1 MSDRLLFPVG
11 QYLGPVHP
19 GAGLPV
25 RHHQVRIGWDVLP
38 LDDGL
43 DLDVWSLAHGHPAV
57 VGRLPTTRATLAA
70 VAAEGGLA
78 VPTAAVDRL
87 LGRGLLAE
95 VDVRAADGERFART
109 HRLHGLLTG
118 LGDAG
123 PDRAGIGLL
132 GAPPVRTV
140 SPAVFEY
147 WAWAPLF
154 AHLHSAADGL
164 AEMAAG
170 TPGAPAVSTDPGEVL
185 VDLLGSLHELL
196 CVNGAYLDVVR
207 TAR

>member
-1 MSDRLLFPVG
+1 MSDLVLFPVG

-25 RHHQVRIGWDVLP
+25 RHHQVRVGWDVLP
-38 LDDGL
+38 VDDGL
-43 DLDVWSLAHGHPAV
+43 DLDVWALAHGHPAV
-57 VGRLPTTRATLAA
+57 VGRLPTTRAVLAA

-78 VPTAAVDRL
+78 VPTAVVDRL
-87 LGRGLLAE
+87 VGRGLLVE
-95 VDVRAADGERFART
+95 VDVHGADGERFART
-109 HRLHGLLTG
+109 HRLLSLLTG

-123 PDRAGIGLL
+123 PDRTGIGLL
-132 GAPPVRTV
+132 GAPPLREV
-140 SPAVFEY
+140 SAAVFEY

-154 AHLHSAADGL
+154 PDLRSAADGL

-170 TPGAPAVSTDPGEVL
+170 TPGTTAVSTDPGEVL

-196 CVNGAYLDVVR
+196 CVDGAYLDVVR